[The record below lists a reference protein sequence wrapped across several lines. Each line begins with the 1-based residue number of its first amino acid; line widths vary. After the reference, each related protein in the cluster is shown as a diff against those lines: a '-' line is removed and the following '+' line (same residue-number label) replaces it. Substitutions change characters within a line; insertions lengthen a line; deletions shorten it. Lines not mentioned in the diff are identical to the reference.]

1 MNKRI
6 SQSLNGH
13 DCEIRESIPR
23 IPEAAFKQSLFAD
36 FVTTAT
42 QLLRTPSVNS
52 QSADG
57 DRNGTDGRRVKI
69 TARSFNP
76 GDDQCPESA
85 D

>member
-1 MNKRI
+1 MPGKWSLSQNKK
-6 SQSLNGH
+6 SNKKSKL
-13 DCEIRESIPR
+13 
-23 IPEAAFKQSLFAD
+23 
-36 FVTTAT
+36 TTPG
-42 QLLRTPSVNS
+42 LLRANVFLKLRGAKVNS
-52 QSADG
+52 HSADG